1 MHGLSLDEM
10 RKSTEVPRGQ
20 KSRTRRSHEQGSG
33 SKMRECRPGPYM
45 THAPSE
51 MARYY
56 PSCKA

>member
-33 SKMRECRPGPYM
+33 SKVHERRPSPYRTHEPSKM
-45 THAPSE
+45 T
-51 MARYY
+51 R
-56 PSCKA
+56 

>member
-45 THAPSE
+45 THTPSE

>member
-33 SKMRECRPGPYM
+33 SKVRECRPGPYRKHEPSKM
-45 THAPSE
+45 T
-51 MARYY
+51 RYC
-56 PSCKA
+56 PSC